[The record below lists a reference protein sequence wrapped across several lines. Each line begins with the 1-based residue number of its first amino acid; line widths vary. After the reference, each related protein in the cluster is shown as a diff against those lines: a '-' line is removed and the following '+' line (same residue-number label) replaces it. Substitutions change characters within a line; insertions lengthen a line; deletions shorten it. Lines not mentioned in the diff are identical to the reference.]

1 MLKLFLKVPILSMGH
16 NSATTRIVPQGTQ
29 GRCPPKN
36 QGRIITCI
44 SEEYMKKAVTPKDH
58 FRKTLERYLSIKGLD
73 IVVKLADGKTVE
85 LYKNRSIEN
94 DEIVMFDASYGE
106 KRIPLSS
113 VKSIDLY
120 AA

>member
-1 MLKLFLKVPILSMGH
+1 MGH
-16 NSATTRIVPQGTQ
+16 NSATADYPQRGAGTQ
-29 GRCPPKN
+29 PLRNTMDGYKR
-36 QGRIITCI
+36 I
-44 SEEYMKKAVTPKDH
+44 SEENMKKAAAPKDH

-106 KRIPLSS
+106 KRIPLAL